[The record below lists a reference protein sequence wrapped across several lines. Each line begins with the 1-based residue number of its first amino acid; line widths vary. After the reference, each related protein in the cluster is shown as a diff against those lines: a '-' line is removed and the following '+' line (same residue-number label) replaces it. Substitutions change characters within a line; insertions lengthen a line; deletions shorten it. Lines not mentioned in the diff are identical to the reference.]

1 MKEIAEK
8 VRELVRPY
16 AGRPTELIQALHRVQ
31 SALGYLPA
39 EAQRAVAEALGVA
52 PSQVRGVVTFY
63 HFFRTKPAGRHT
75 IRVCLGTAC
84 HVRGAERVLSALKEE
99 LEVELGGT
107 TDDGKFTLEAARC
120 LGCCGLAPVM
130 MIDEEV
136 YGRLDPQKA
145 RGIVR
150 EFPDGRGPGLPRG

>member
-1 MKEIAEK
+1 MNQTMEK

-16 AGRPTELIQALHRVQ
+16 AGKPTELIQALHRVQ
-31 SALGYLPA
+31 SALGYLPT
-39 EAQRAVAEALGVA
+39 EAQVAVAEALGVP

-75 IRVCLGTAC
+75 VRVCLGTAC
-84 HVRGAERVLSALKEE
+84 HVRGAERVLSNLKEE
-99 LEVELGGT
+99 LKVELGET
-107 TDDGKFTLEAARC
+107 TADGKFTLTAVRC

-136 YGRLDPQKA
+136 YGKLDPKRA
-145 RGIVR
+145 RQVVR
-150 EFPDGRGPGLPRG
+150 QIP

>member
-1 MKEIAEK
+1 MNQIAEK

-16 AGRPTELIQALHRVQ
+16 AGKPTELIQALHRVQ
-31 SALGYLPA
+31 SALGYVPK
-39 EAQRAVAEALGVA
+39 EAQLVVAEALGVA

-75 IRVCLGTAC
+75 LRVCLGTAC

-99 LEVELGGT
+99 LRVDLGET
-107 TDDGKFTLEAARC
+107 TADGKFTLEAVRC

-130 MIDEEV
+130 MVDEEV
-136 YGRLDPQKA
+136 YGKLDPKKA
-145 RGIVR
+145 REVVR
-150 EFPDGRGPGLPRG
+150 RIP

>member
-1 MKEIAEK
+1 MNQIREK
-8 VRELVRPY
+8 VQELVRPY
-16 AGRPTELIQALHRVQ
+16 AGKPTELIQALHRVQ
-31 SALGYLPA
+31 SALGYLPT
-39 EAQRAVAEALGVA
+39 EAQAAVAEALGVP

-84 HVRGAERVLSALKEE
+84 HVRGAERVLSGLKEE
-99 LEVELGGT
+99 LKVELGET
-107 TDDGKFTLEAARC
+107 TADGKFTLTAVRC

-136 YGRLDPQKA
+136 YGKLDPKRA
-145 RGIVR
+145 RQVVR
-150 EFPDGRGPGLPRG
+150 QIP

>member
-1 MKEIAEK
+1 MNQTREK
-8 VRELVRPY
+8 VQELVRPY
-16 AGRPTELIQALHRVQ
+16 AGKPTELIQALHRVQ
-31 SALGYLPA
+31 SALGYLPT
-39 EAQRAVAEALGVA
+39 EAQVAVAEALGVP

-84 HVRGAERVLSALKEE
+84 HVRGAERVLSGLKEE
-99 LEVELGGT
+99 LKVELGET
-107 TDDGKFTLEAARC
+107 TADGKFTLTAVRC

-136 YGRLDPQKA
+136 YGKLDPKRA
-145 RGIVR
+145 RQVVR
-150 EFPDGRGPGLPRG
+150 QIP